1 MRVHLLQVW
10 FDGHIQAGL
19 CLQRI
24 AAGERDPHGS
34 NHGQISGRIDIQT
47 VGVDGV
53 AAVGLEREGRGQY
66 EFPSLCRV
74 DQSGRNRQTGR
85 VTVSS
90 PSQWFHSTLPVLH
103 LEPHRPVNLLG
114 GGAAGVVQV
123 NRGVVQTFGR

>member
-1 MRVHLLQVW
+1 MFEFVRVHLLQVW

-24 AAGERDPHGS
+24 GAGERDPQGL
-34 NHGQISGRIDIQT
+34 NHGLTDRVDKQT

-66 EFPSLCRV
+66 ELPSLCRV

-90 PSQWFHSTLPVLH
+90 PSEWFHSCPPSAPSGTTPS
-103 LEPHRPVNLLG
+103 R
-114 GGAAGVVQV
+114 
-123 NRGVVQTFGR
+123 